1 MLRHFF
7 KSKIHMATVT
17 QTELTYTGSITI
29 PADLMRLA
37 DILPNEKV
45 QVVNKSNGARLETY
59 AIEGPENSRE
69 ICLNGP
75 AARLGRPGDR
85 VVIITYALMT
95 AEEAQQNPP
104 TVVVMNEDNTVARC
118 QAH

>member
-1 MLRHFF
+1 MLRYFF

-17 QTELTYTGSITI
+17 QTELAYTGSITI
-29 PADLMRLA
+29 PADLMRQA

-59 AIEGPENSRE
+59 AIEGPEGGRD

-85 VVIITYALMT
+85 LVIITYVLMT
-95 AEEAQQNPP
+95 AEEAKCNPP
-104 TVVVMNEDNTVARC
+104 TVVVMNEDNTIAR
-118 QAH
+118 QQGH